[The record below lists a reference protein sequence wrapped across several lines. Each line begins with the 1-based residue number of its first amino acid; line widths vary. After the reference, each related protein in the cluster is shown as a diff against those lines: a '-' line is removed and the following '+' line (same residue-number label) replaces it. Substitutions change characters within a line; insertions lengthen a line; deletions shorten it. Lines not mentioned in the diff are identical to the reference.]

1 MYIHLPNAVTDDLHS
16 EQCNFWSTSISVFQS
31 RNDHSAQNTVISVCF
46 KCPHSVCIVNRR
58 IRLSWCAVSR
68 YVFLSPLLCHL
79 PPLHLKV
86 FFACFFFMC
95 FFGFLILPNQGLS
108 SVFSSPHCC
117 ANYLHMEALLCTFC
131 MCFFIFLHRA
141 FY

>member
-16 EQCNFWSTSISVFQS
+16 EQCNFWSTSISLFLS

-46 KCPHSVCIVNRR
+46 KCTHSVCIVNHR
-58 IRLSWCAVSR
+58 IRLSQCAVPR

-86 FFACFFFMC
+86 FFCV
-95 FFGFLILPNQGLS
+95 FLLHVFLRLS
-108 SVFSSPHCC
+108 HFAQSRS
-117 ANYLHMEALLCTFC
+117 LLCV
-131 MCFFIFLHRA
+131 FFTPLLCQLPSHGSFIVYLLHVFLHFFA
-141 FY
+141 